1 MDERHKRLL
10 YRATHR
16 GTREADRLVGG
27 FAQSHLESL
36 DSTTL
41 EQFERLLDENDV
53 DLVRWLSG
61 QEAPADVPRALLQMM
76 IDFKN
81 SL

>member
-1 MDERHKRLL
+1 LDDRHKRLL

-27 FAQSHLESL
+27 FAQAHLETF
-36 DSTTL
+36 DPATL
-41 EQFERLLDENDV
+41 EQFESLLNENDV
-53 DLVRWLSG
+53 DLVRWISD
-61 QEAPADVPRALLQMM
+61 EKAPPDVPQALLQMM